1 MCWTSLRLRPDG
13 LLLWVLREL
22 ADVIVKSLDYLWLS
36 QIVIMTGRG
45 FWRLREQ
52 IALQSSKEGR
62 NECLG
67 NCKLISLTSITW
79 KAMDKIFPEGV
90 FKHMKVIEHSQHG
103 FTESKSCLT
112 NLIAFY
118 REMTVSVDE
127 EKAVDV
133 FILTLTRFL
142 MLSLI
147 SSSLTIWWSMR

>member
-1 MCWTSLRLRPDG
+1 MYICGT
-13 LLLWVLREL
+13 
-22 ADVIVKSLDYLWLS
+22 
-36 QIVIMTGRG
+36 
-45 FWRLREQ
+45 
-52 IALQSSKEGR
+52 
-62 NECLG
+62 
-67 NCKLISLTSITW
+67 ISI
-79 KAMDKIFPEGV
+79 GV
-90 FKHMKVIEHSQHG
+90 FYIYVYIRGKKVIEHSQHG

-147 SSSLTIWWSMR
+147 SSSLTI